1 MKERLTQRKH
11 DFVLFRK
18 DGQLIPP
25 MNMSGQE
32 VRKALERLAELEDQ
46 LESGQLVEV
55 VRCKECANVV
65 PDIITETLYPGLR
78 LCVVEGKDRP
88 KDYFCPY
95 GKRKEQHQTGN
106 PCEAAEGCGGFEGAE

>member
-32 VRKALERLAELEDQ
+32 IRMVMERLCEYEDEAELKERAKICFTEDC
-46 LESGQLVEV
+46 S
-55 VRCKECANVV
+55 
-65 PDIITETLYPGLR
+65 Y
-78 LCVVEGKDRP
+78 
-88 KDYFCPY
+88 
-95 GKRKEQHQTGN
+95 QTGN
-106 PCEAAEGCGGFEGAE
+106 PCEAAEGCGGFEGAEESFLMQRFMKVE